1 MELAEIRV
9 RSKIPKAE
17 LDKKIGKILTEA
29 DYNIRLTGPTRVCT
43 PDGKPLI
50 VYLPGILS
58 GQAHAEAYDILH
70 TIRGKGSNRK
80 NAGGAG
86 GFMVNNRHMSANVS
100 SNIIGSID
108 PIAAVPFCRT
118 TAWTGNNTVAFQ
130 SLFPLFETIDATF
143 AEYVPDRYS
152 AQKARA
158 NSTHPDWLVGNTVYT
173 TITVNNTFPTGVH
186 TDSGDLDAGFSCLA
200 VWRRGDYAGGHLT
213 FPEWR
218 VSVDL
223 QDGDLMLMD
232 AHHWHGN
239 TALELHSEDAER
251 ISLVLYYRTKMISCD
266 TVEEEADKAVIAK
279 MRPMGGR
286 AIWNGSGARPVEF
299 PKMDT
304 EAMNE
309 AVITPEG

>member
-17 LDKKIGKILTEA
+17 LDKKIGKILTEG
-29 DYNIRLTGPTRVCT
+29 DYNIRLTGPTKVYM

-50 VYLPGILS
+50 IYLPGILT
-58 GQAHAEAYDILH
+58 GQAHAEAYDVLH
-70 TIRGKGSNRK
+70 TIQGNNNRK

-86 GFMVNNRHMSANVS
+86 VFTTNNRSRPAQVS
-100 SNIIGSID
+100 SSIIGSID

-118 TAWTGNNTVAFQ
+118 TAWTGHNTAAFQ

-173 TITVNNTFPTGVH
+173 TMTVNNTFPTGVH
-186 TDSGDLDAGFSCLA
+186 TDKGDLDAGFSCLA
-200 VWRRGDYAGGHLT
+200 VWRRGDYSGGHLT

-223 QDGDLMLMD
+223 QDGDLILMD
-232 AHHWHGN
+232 AHQWHGN
-239 TALELHSEDAER
+239 TALNLRSKDAER
-251 ISLVLYYRTKMISCD
+251 ISLVLYYRTKMMGCD
-266 TVEEEADKAVIAK
+266 TVEEEADKAVTAK
-279 MRPMGGR
+279 KRPLGGR
-286 AIWNGSGARPVEF
+286 AMWNAGGVGPVVF
-299 PKMDT
+299 PTMDK
-304 EAMNE
+304 EAMDE
-309 AVITPEG
+309 AVITPEA